1 MSRFYQLGLYALL
14 FLGLVVTGCNS
25 ERASNNVASSS
36 GDSSTSASS
45 QRTIG
50 YSALTLT
57 NPFFKIIADSMRA
70 KAASEGYE
78 LVVVSGDRDVKKQSD
93 QIDDFIVKG
102 VSAIVINP
110 CDKSSIGPA
119 IKKANEAGIPV
130 FTNDLA
136 YVGTDAKVVCHV
148 ATDNLQ
154 GGRLAGDAM
163 VKLLGESGGKVAII
177 HFPQA
182 ESCQL
187 RVQGFKEKVDA
198 HNAKP
203 GADQIVVVS
212 ETDGGGLRDEGFKA
226 GKDALESHPDLA
238 AFFAIN
244 DPSALG
250 AYAALEAA
258 GKTDQVKIIGFDGEK
273 AGKEAIRDGKIVCDP
288 IQYPDLIGEKTIEM
302 MMKYLAGDDIEKE
315 MENGQIL
322 IPSKLYY
329 KADADADPA
338 LK

>member
-1 MSRFYQLGLYALL
+1 MSRLVSLHPSLL
-14 FLGLVVTGCNS
+14 LVLMLLTLSGCSQDKLTPGGGNS
-25 ERASNNVASSS
+25 KA
-36 GDSSTSASS
+36 
-45 QRTIG
+45 IG

-57 NPFFKIIADSMRA
+57 NPFFQTIADAM
-70 KAASEGYE
+70 AAEADQHGYE
-78 LVVVSGDRDVKKQSD
+78 LLVVSGERDVKRQAD

-102 VSAIVINP
+102 VAAIVLNP

-119 IKKANEAGIPV
+119 IKKANDAGIPV

-136 YVGTDAKVVCHV
+136 YVGSEGKVICHV

-163 VKLLGESGGKVAII
+163 VKLLGESGGEVAIL

-187 RVQGFKEKVDA
+187 RVQGFKEKLDA
-198 HNAKP
+198 HNAQP
-203 GADQIVVVS
+203 GAAQIKVVS
-212 ETDGGGLRDEGFKA
+212 ETDGGGMRDEGNKA
-226 GKDALESHPDLA
+226 ARDALEANPDLA
-238 AFFAIN
+238 AIFAIN

-250 AYAALEAA
+250 AHAALVAA
-258 GKTDQVKIIGFDGEK
+258 GKQDQVKIIGFDGEL

-288 IQYPDLIGEKTIEM
+288 VQYPDQIGKKTIEM
-302 MMKYLAGDDIEKE
+302 MIKHFDGDDIESE
-315 MENGQIL
+315 MINGQIL

-329 KADADADPA
+329 KQDADADPA
-338 LK
+338 LKG

>member
-1 MSRFYQLGLYALL
+1 MSRCRMCGLLIAAILC
-14 FLGLVVTGCNS
+14 GGCSQDKSNQ
-25 ERASNNVASSS
+25 RADIGGASPK
-36 GDSSTSASS
+36 GQPTSANG
-45 QRTIG
+45 TIG

-57 NPFFKIIADSMRA
+57 NPFFKIIADTMQA
-70 KAASEGYE
+70 EAARHGYE
-78 LVVVSGDRDVKKQSD
+78 LLVVSGDSDAKRQTD

-102 VSAIVINP
+102 VSAIVLNP

-119 IKKANEAGIPV
+119 IKKANDAGIPV

-136 YVGTDAKVVCHV
+136 YVGTEGKVICHV

-163 VKLLGESGGKVAII
+163 VKLLGASGGKVAVL

-187 RVQGFKEKVDA
+187 RVQGFKQQLDA

-203 GADQIVVVS
+203 NTNKIEIVS
-212 ETDGGGLRDEGFKA
+212 ETDGQGNRDGGFKA
-226 GKDALESHPDLA
+226 AQDALEAHPDLA
-238 AFFAIN
+238 AVFAIN

-250 AYAALEAA
+250 AYAAIEGA
-258 GKTDQVKIIGFDGEK
+258 GKTDQVKIIGFDGEL
-273 AGKEAIRDGKIVCDP
+273 AGKQAIRDGKIVCDP
-288 IQYPDLIGEKTIEM
+288 VQYPDQIAAKTIEM
-302 MMKYLAGDDIEKE
+302 LMKYLAGDDIESE
-315 MENGQIL
+315 MDNGQIL
-322 IPSKLYY
+322 IPSTLYY

-338 LK
+338 LEG

>member
-1 MSRFYQLGLYALL
+1 MARLYAFRLL
-14 FLGLVVTGCNS
+14 LLACFLAGCT
-25 ERASNNVASSS
+25 
-36 GDSSTSASS
+36 SSTQETTSREGGEAP
-45 QRTIG
+45 TPAAEAKGAIG

-57 NPFFKIIADSMRA
+57 NPFFKVIADSMEA
-70 KAASEGYE
+70 EAHKHGYE
-78 LVVVSGDRDVKKQSD
+78 LLVVSGERDVKKQAD
-93 QIDDFIVKG
+93 QIDDFIVKN
-102 VSAIVINP
+102 VSAIVLNP

-119 IKKANEAGIPV
+119 IKKANDAGIPV

-136 YVGTDAKVVCHV
+136 YVGTEGKVICHV

-163 VKLLGESGGKVAII
+163 VKLLGESGGNVAII

-187 RVQGFKEKVDA
+187 RVQGFKEKIDA

-212 ETDGGGLRDEGFKA
+212 ETDGGGMRDEGFNA
-226 GKDALESHPDLA
+226 AKDALEANPDLA

-250 AYAALEAA
+250 AYAALELA
-258 GKTDQVKIIGFDGEK
+258 GKVDQVKIIGFDGEL
-273 AGKEAIRDGKIVCDP
+273 AGKQAIRDGKIVCDP
-288 IQYPDLIGEKTIEM
+288 IQYPDQIGAKTIEM
-302 MMKYLAGDDIEKE
+302 MMKHFAGDDIEQE
-315 MENGQIL
+315 MTDGQIL

-329 KADADADPA
+329 KEDALADPA
-338 LK
+338 LKE